1 MLVSDRVVNVR
12 VTLAKVMSELFINKS
27 TLIHYNLFFLNF
39 LDHEWTL
46 KNDDLNK
53 IAFHLKSDANKNV
66 HSLFKE
72 CNNIKE
78 MLYTED
84 ELGES
89 NSLFLNR
96 MTILKEEFGITRNLP
111 VNAKPCEKS
120 ILSRRSTNSSLN
132 SSGLDN
138 SINNISA
145 DEEPKN
151 CEENESEASDQVEQV
166 EDNSDPDESGE
177 SGESQ
182 QNEEIQTPTLIEET
196 KVEESP
202 SDY

>member
-1 MLVSDRVVNVR
+1 M
-12 VTLAKVMSELFINKS
+12 
-27 TLIHYNLFFLNF
+27 
-39 LDHEWTL
+39 
-46 KNDDLNK
+46 KNYYLNK

-78 MLYTED
+78 LLYTEE

-120 ILSRRSTNSSLN
+120 ILSRRSTNSYLN

-151 CEENESEASDQVEQV
+151 CEENESEATEQV

>member
-1 MLVSDRVVNVR
+1 M
-12 VTLAKVMSELFINKS
+12 
-27 TLIHYNLFFLNF
+27 
-39 LDHEWTL
+39 

-53 IAFHLKSDANKNV
+53 IAFHLKSDVNKNV

-78 MLYTED
+78 MLYTEE

-151 CEENESEASDQVEQV
+151 CEENESEASEQVEQVEQV
-166 EDNSDPDESGE
+166 EDNSDPDES
-177 SGESQ
+177 Q
-182 QNEEIQTPTLIEET
+182 QNEENQTPTLVEEA

>member
-1 MLVSDRVVNVR
+1 
-12 VTLAKVMSELFINKS
+12 
-27 TLIHYNLFFLNF
+27 
-39 LDHEWTL
+39 
-46 KNDDLNK
+46 
-53 IAFHLKSDANKNV
+53 
-66 HSLFKE
+66 
-72 CNNIKE
+72 

-151 CEENESEASDQVEQV
+151 CEENESEASDQL
-166 EDNSDPDESGE
+166 EDNSDPD
-177 SGESQ
+177 ESQ

-196 KVEESP
+196 KVEESS